1 MYYFLS
7 LFFPSHVNR
16 WLKHVLS
23 YRKDELDT
31 NMSLKMSNKSNNNPW
46 NETSSSSIGAENIKK
61 LTNRIFFGKDEIFFE
76 KHIHGKSIVPTGI
89 KNVEPPQQKAR
100 LLDTCFVWFFA
111 YIISLK
117 IIKNKSTLT
126 QRP

>member
-76 KHIHGKSIVPTGI
+76 EHIHGKSIVPTGI
-89 KNVEPPQQKAR
+89 KNVEPPLQKAR
-100 LLDTCFVWFFA
+100 FLDTCFVLFFA